1 MNSIDFNIDDII
13 IRTYKNYYF
22 IYKIIS
28 VDTLFYTMVALK
40 SNCMIISSIA
50 YNTCKS
56 IINSDF
62 RLLTDLEKIKYL

>member
-28 VDTLFYTMVALK
+28 VDTIYYKTIVLK
-40 SNCMIISSIA
+40 SNCITISSIA

-56 IINSDF
+56 IINSDY